1 LVFKK
6 LKIKFLRI
14 FRYVKIGLVSTII
27 AALFFYYFLD
37 HILNYANDIFFN
49 ASLLFLVSFD
59 PLSNGSR
66 DPESTI
72 ILSFL
77 LGACLFSLILVFIF
91 YYLRYKLI
99 DIDHLKPDSDDQINT
114 RFWIF
119 KNLFLFKKRWLLLSL
134 ILVIFIIA
142 VLSLQNL
149 LFPAANN
156 FRF

>member
-1 LVFKK
+1 LKK
-6 LKIKFLRI
+6 LKIKFLKI

-37 HILNYANDIFFN
+37 PILNYTNDILFN
-49 ASLLFLVSFD
+49 ASLLFLVSID
-59 PLSNGSR
+59 PLINGSR
-66 DPESTI
+66 DADSTI
-72 ILSFL
+72 ILSLL
-77 LGACLFSLILVFIF
+77 LGVCLFSVIMVFIF
-91 YYLRYKLI
+91 YYLRFKLI
-99 DIDHLKPDSDDQINT
+99 DIKHLKPDPDDKTNN

-119 KNLFLFKKRWLLLSL
+119 KNVFLFKKRWLLLSL

-156 FRF
+156 LRF